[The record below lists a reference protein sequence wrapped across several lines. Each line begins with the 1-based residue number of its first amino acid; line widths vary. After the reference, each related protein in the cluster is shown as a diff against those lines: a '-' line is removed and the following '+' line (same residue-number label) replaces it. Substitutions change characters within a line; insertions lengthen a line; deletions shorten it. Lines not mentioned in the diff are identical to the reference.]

1 MVSWVDLAVTVSLV
15 PQPVPRTNKVNFY
28 FGTTTT
34 TNKSSVTLTDSVGDF
49 GIENRFCDS
58 QRFGYGAPLGS

>member
-15 PQPVPRTNKVNFY
+15 PQPVTRTNKVNFY

-49 GIENRFCDS
+49 GIEN
-58 QRFGYGAPLGS
+58 